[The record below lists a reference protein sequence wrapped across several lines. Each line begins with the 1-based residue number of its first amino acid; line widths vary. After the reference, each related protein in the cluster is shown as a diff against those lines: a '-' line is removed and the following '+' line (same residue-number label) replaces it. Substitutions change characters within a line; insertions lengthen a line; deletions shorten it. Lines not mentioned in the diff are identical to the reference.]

1 MKNSFGN
8 NFTVT
13 IAGESHGDGITV
25 IIDGVIPGVKIDREV
40 IEHALYLRRPS
51 GEVST
56 KRQEADDFKILSG
69 IFEGYTTGTPIAI
82 FIPNTNT
89 KSKDYSATRPF
100 PRPGHADYSGHVK
113 YMGFEDYRG
122 GGHFSGRITS
132 GIVAAGAIAGEIL
145 KKYGIKC
152 GTHVQSCG
160 GVYDR
165 FLNENDYNSDIDI
178 LNKLNFP
185 VLDEEAK
192 DAMKKVI
199 KTASENRDS
208 VGGITETVITGLEA
222 GVGEPWFDSVESM
235 ISHAVFSVPGI
246 KGIEF
251 GAGFS
256 FAGMTGSKANDPFF
270 MDGDKIKTKTNNNGG
285 INGGITNGMPILF
298 RCAVKPTPSIYKEQ
312 QTVNM
317 LTGEDAAIEI
327 VGRHDPAI
335 IHRASIVIT
344 SVTNIAILDLLT
356 TRFGYCNRLGD
367 KSC

>member
-13 IAGESHGDGITV
+13 LAGESHGEGITV
-25 IIDGVIPGVKIDREV
+25 IIDGAAPGIKIDRET

-69 IFEGYTTGTPIAI
+69 IFEGFTTGTPITI
-82 FIPNTNT
+82 FIPNANT
-89 KSKDYSATRPF
+89 KSKDYDKTRPF
-100 PRPGHADYSGHVK
+100 PRPGHADYSGHIK
-113 YMGFEDYRG
+113 YMGYEDYRG

-132 GIVAAGAIAGEIL
+132 GLVAAGAIAGEIL
-145 KKYGIKC
+145 KQYGIKC
-152 GTHVQSCG
+152 ATHVQSCG

-165 FLNENDYNSDIDI
+165 FLNENDYNSDIDM
-178 LNKLNFP
+178 LNTMNFP
-185 VLDEEAK
+185 VLDEEARE
-192 DAMKKVI
+192 AMKDVI
-199 KTASENRDS
+199 KTAAENLDS
-208 VGGITETVITGLEA
+208 VGGITETVVTGLEA

-235 ISHAVFSVPGI
+235 ISHAIFSVPGI

-256 FAGMTGSKANDPFF
+256 FAGMTGSRANDPFF
-270 MDGDKIKTKTNNNGG
+270 MADGKIKTKTNNNGG

-298 RCAVKPTPSIYKEQ
+298 RCAVKPTPSIYKQQ

-317 LTGEDAAIEI
+317 LTSEDATIEI
-327 VGRHDPAI
+327 AGRHDPAI
-335 IHRASIVIT
+335 IHRAAIVIT

-356 TRFGYCNRLGD
+356 TRFGYC
-367 KSC
+367 KSSGGE

>member
-1 MKNSFGN
+1 MRNSFGN

-13 IAGESHGDGITV
+13 LAGESHGEGITV
-25 IIDGVIPGVKIDREV
+25 VIDGVVPGVKIEKEA
-40 IEHALYLRRPS
+40 IEKALYLRRPS
-51 GEVST
+51 GDIST

-69 IFEGYTTGTPIAI
+69 VFECYTTGTPITI

-113 YMGFEDYRG
+113 YGGFEDYRG
-122 GGHFSGRITS
+122 GGHFSGRITA
-132 GIVAAGAIAGEIL
+132 GLVAAGAVADAVLSG
-145 KKYGIKC
+145 YGIRC
-152 GTHVQSCG
+152 ATHVLACG

-165 FLNENDYNSDIDI
+165 FFNESSYNSDIDF
-178 LNKLNFP
+178 LNSTPFP
-185 VLDEEAK
+185 VLDNEAAE
-192 DAMKKVI
+192 AMREKI
-199 KTASENRDS
+199 REAAEAGDS
-208 VGGITETVITGLEA
+208 IGGITETVVTGVDA
-222 GVGEPWFDSVESM
+222 GIGEPWFDSVEGM

-256 FAGMTGSKANDPFF
+256 FAGMTGSRANDAFY
-270 MDGDKIKTKTNNNGG
+270 MEDGKIKTKTNNNGG

-298 RCAVKPTPSIYKEQ
+298 RCAVKPTPSIYKKQ

-317 LTGEDAAIEI
+317 QTGEDAILQI

-335 IHRASIVIT
+335 IHRAASVI
-344 SVTNIAILDLLT
+344 SAVTRIAIVDLILT
-356 TRFGYCNRLGD
+356 NNN
-367 KSC
+367 